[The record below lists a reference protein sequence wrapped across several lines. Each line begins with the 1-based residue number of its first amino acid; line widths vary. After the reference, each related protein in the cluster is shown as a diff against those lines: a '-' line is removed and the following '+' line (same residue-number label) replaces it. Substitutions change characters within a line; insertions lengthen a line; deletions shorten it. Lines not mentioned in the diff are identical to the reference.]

1 MKRLLYI
8 TFIISSLNVF
18 AQEKGPICS
27 IFCTLTHTNGPN
39 LSDHFS
45 VYSLALNNK
54 IVSGAFHPDPLDST
68 IFVIT
73 LPIGDSLVY
82 HGGWTDWGPCIS
94 PDLEVENVD
103 GVLTVLEGVLF
114 PITAVKTISSNPDW
128 DYSISQDAVI
138 RDSCLLEIKAVY
150 VSNPKSYFIR
160 VNFGEAPALGVL
172 ENTTKEIYMILKD
185 NGNTLFIEADENV
198 VLNATI
204 YSLSGQVIQKSSLQ
218 GSQEVDISNLPKG
231 CYIARI
237 SSGIGLEKQL
247 KFIK

>member
-8 TFIISSLNVF
+8 TFIIGSLNAF

-27 IFCTLTHTNGPN
+27 IFCTLTHTNGSN
-39 LSDHFS
+39 LPDHFS

-103 GVLTVLEGVLF
+103 GVLTVLEGALF
-114 PITAVKTISSNPDW
+114 PITAVKTISSSPDW

-172 ENTTKEIYMILKD
+172 ENTTKDNYMILKN
-185 NGNTLFIEADENV
+185 NGNTLFIEADENA

-204 YSLSGQVIQKSSLQ
+204 YSLSGQLVQKETIEGKQNL
-218 GSQEVDISNLPKG
+218 DISSFPKG
-231 CYIARI
+231 CYIVNV
-237 SSGIGLEKQL
+237 SDENGTEKRM
-247 KFIK
+247 KFVK